1 MSRYTMTVY
10 NLLINNFNFGL
21 NDYPIFDESYRQTL
35 NDAIIEYYK
44 FREIAFENPNQWRD
58 RLRARMNII
67 MRNKYNKMYEAKLRD
82 FNPFY
87 NVDMTETYSHNV
99 ETNGQSNMST
109 TQNTTQNTVSTS
121 KQNSNDD
128 SLATTSSFPSE
139 EMVEGDLTSNLFVDN
154 ASKNRNSSDV
164 SSEDISNDNVNTD
177 SNMKNDNSGLTKET
191 YERKTLGSSAGLPFS
206 TAITQYFD
214 MLQES
219 NIDQMIID
227 ELSDLFITVY

>member
-10 NLLINNFNFGL
+10 NLLINNFDFGL

-87 NVDMTETYSHNV
+87 NVDMTETYTHNV

-109 TQNTTQNTVSTS
+109 TQNTDTTTRQNA
-121 KQNSNDD
+121 NEN

-154 ASKNRNSSDV
+154 ASKNVNSSEV
-164 SSEDISNDNVNTD
+164 VGNDNVNTD
-177 SNMKNDNSGLTKET
+177 SNMTNDNSGLTKET

-206 TAITQYFD
+206 KAIMQYFE